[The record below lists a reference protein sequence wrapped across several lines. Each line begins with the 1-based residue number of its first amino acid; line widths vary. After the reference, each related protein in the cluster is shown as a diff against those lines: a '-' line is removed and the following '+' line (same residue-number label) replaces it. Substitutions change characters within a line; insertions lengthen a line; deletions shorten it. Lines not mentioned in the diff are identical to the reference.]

1 MKNLTAL
8 FLVFSIWAIYLST
21 KPTLVAKQSTE
32 DASARTSFREKMKNM
47 ENRYNSLGR
56 RLDSLIIRN
65 NNHIPKQ
72 TVVPAESYRADADK
86 IVLDQNKENQKPRI
100 SSQRIEHSWSP
111 VNSISL
117 SYGVCI
123 PHDVDVSF
131 YKLKHDFGH
140 QLQIAYYRN
149 FQKLFVG
156 FKFDTKFY
164 QTQQLVADDLP
175 GIPWPIEIEV
185 SGDNFLAQGSAM
197 IGNDY
202 FLNDHIFI
210 RNIFSLGL
218 SYADNNWIMGS
229 ERIQNNESSTQI
241 IGGLQTS
248 LGIQL
253 HENFSALFYYQL
265 DAIPSRKSWGS
276 QLFSHFGISGNI
288 NY

>member
-1 MKNLTAL
+1 VKKLTLL
-8 FLVFSIWAIYLST
+8 FLVCSIWAIYLST
-21 KPTLVAKQSTE
+21 MPTLVAKQSTE

-72 TVVPAESYRADADK
+72 TVVPAESYRTDADK
-86 IVLDQNKENQKPRI
+86 IVLDQNKENQNPSIYSK
-100 SSQRIEHSWSP
+100 RIEQSWSP
-111 VNSISL
+111 VHTISL

-123 PHDVDVSF
+123 PYDVDVSF
-131 YKLKHDFGH
+131 YKLEHDFGH

-149 FQKLFVG
+149 FQKLFMG

-164 QTQQLVADDLP
+164 QTHQLVAPGLLP
-175 GIPWPIEIEV
+175 IEV
-185 SGDNFLAQGSAM
+185 SGDNFLAQGSVM

-276 QLFSHFGISGNI
+276 QFFSHFGISGNI
-288 NY
+288 KY